1 MPVVLAETCR
11 IWILS
16 KVASALRMVIGPK
29 YNGKYL
35 HALLRQYLGDLR
47 LEMML
52 TNVVIPAF
60 DVAYLQPTIFSVFEV
75 TEPVLLSAGRS
86 TSLCIQHW
94 HDKNRSVFTILQFT
108 KTRMV
113 FIKNEDRFLRFIEN
127 KSVIIQ
133 KIQIVRNFEKQKT
146 GRTE

>member
-52 TNVVIPAF
+52 TNVVIPAAEVHHYAF
-60 DVAYLQPTIFSVFEV
+60 SIGTI
-75 TEPVLLSAGRS
+75 
-86 TSLCIQHW
+86 
-94 HDKNRSVFTILQFT
+94 
-108 KTRMV
+108 
-113 FIKNEDRFLRFIEN
+113 
-127 KSVIIQ
+127 
-133 KIQIVRNFEKQKT
+133 KT
-146 GRTE
+146 GRFSRFFCSPKIEWFSQKMRTGFFDSSKISQL